1 MEHAEAA
8 KDVPEYLANP
18 INAFLV
24 VKRLTLDWKQA
35 EHYMK
40 DHVYQGIE
48 LSINARYLFGRLVLE
63 CVYVCLS
70 R

>member
-35 EHYMK
+35 EYHIK
-40 DHVYQGIE
+40 DHIFEGI
-48 LSINARYLFGRLVLE
+48 FFT
-63 CVYVCLS
+63 
-70 R
+70 